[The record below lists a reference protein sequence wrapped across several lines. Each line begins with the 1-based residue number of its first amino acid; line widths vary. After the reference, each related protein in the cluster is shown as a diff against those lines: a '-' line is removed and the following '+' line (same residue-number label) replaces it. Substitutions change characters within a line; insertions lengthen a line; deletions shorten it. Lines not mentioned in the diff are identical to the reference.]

1 MVQTRCVKF
10 VILLATFQFLS
21 RATLHFDLTKISSE
35 ILFFYSNRKMKWKV
49 KWKFLKRIGAKADL
63 HEVRRSF
70 ENAC

>member
-35 ILFFYSNRKMKWKV
+35 ILFFYSNRKV

-63 HEVRRSF
+63 HEVWRSF

>member
-35 ILFFYSNRKMKWKV
+35 ILFFILIEKWNEKFNENF
-49 KWKFLKRIGAKADL
+49 WK
-63 HEVRRSF
+63 E
-70 ENAC
+70 

>member
-21 RATLHFDLTKISSE
+21 RAMLHFDLTKISSE

-63 HEVRRSF
+63 HEVWRSF